1 MSANLLVHICQKS
14 EWKVAQAV
22 GSYRAS
28 GMAVDGFIHCS
39 RPEQVLTVANR
50 YYAGVAGL
58 VLLWIDQQDLAS
70 EVRWEGADGE
80 IFPHIYGPVNLSAV
94 ISVVDFQP
102 DTDGVFRKLPRPE
115 V

>member
-39 RPEQVLTVANR
+39 RPEQVLKVANR
-50 YYAGVAGL
+50 YYKGVAGL
-58 VLLWIDQQDLAS
+58 VLMWIAPEDLTS
-70 EVRWEGADGE
+70 EVRWEPSDGE
-80 IFPHIYGPVNLSAV
+80 IFPHIYGPVDLAAV
-94 ISVVDFQP
+94 ISVVDFPP
-102 DTDGVFRKLPRPE
+102 DPDGVFHQLPRPE